1 MRLLVTG
8 GAGFIGSALIRQ
20 LLAEEPSAVVINADK
35 LTYAG
40 NLECLESVSTSP
52 KYYFER
58 VDICDERAIRQL
70 FDRYEPD
77 AVIHLASETHVD
89 RSIDGPSAFMQTN
102 ILGTYTLLEAAR
114 EYTGGARRSSEKEH
128 FRFLHVSTDEV
139 FGSLGLGGYFKETSR
154 YAPNSPY
161 AASKASADHLVR
173 AWYTTYGLP
182 VLITNC
188 SNNFG
193 PFQFPEKLIP
203 LIILT
208 ALEEKPLPVY
218 GDGQNVRDWL
228 YVEDHCRALRR
239 VLAAGRVGESYNIGA
254 RAERTT
260 LDVVRELCLI
270 LDELQPRQ
278 NGRSY
283 QDLIHFVQD
292 RPGHDR
298 RYAIDPTRV
307 TEELGWTPLESFAS
321 ALRKTVLWYLANL
334 QWCERVRDGS
344 CRGER
349 LGVMQ

>member
-20 LLAEEPSAVVINADK
+20 LLAEEPGAVVVNADK

-40 NLECLESVSTSP
+40 NLECLESVSRSP
-52 KYYFER
+52 RYYFER
-58 VDICDERAIRQL
+58 VDICDAGAIHRL
-70 FDRYEPD
+70 FDRYEPN

-89 RSIDGPSAFMQTN
+89 RSIDGPSAFMKTN

-114 EYTGGARRSSEKEH
+114 EYTGSASSSEKER
-128 FRFLHVSTDEV
+128 FRFLHISTDEV
-139 FGSLGLGGYFKETSR
+139 FGSLGLTGYFSEISR

-173 AWYTTYGLP
+173 AWHTTYGLP

-203 LIILT
+203 LIILS

-228 YVEDHCRALRR
+228 YVEDHCRALRG
-239 VLAAGRVGESYNIGA
+239 VLVAGKVGESYNIGA
-254 RAERTT
+254 RTERTN
-260 LDVVRELCLI
+260 LEVVLELCLI
-270 LDELQPRQ
+270 LDQLQPRE

-283 QDLIHFVQD
+283 QDLIRFVQD

-298 RYAIDPTRV
+298 RYAIDPTRI
-307 TEELGWTPLESFAS
+307 TEELGWAPLESFAS
-321 ALRKTVLWYLANL
+321 ALRKTVQWYLGNL
-334 QWCERVRDGS
+334 LWCERVREGS
-344 CRGER
+344 YQGER

>member
-8 GAGFIGSALIRQ
+8 GAGFIGCALIRQ
-20 LLAEEPSAVVINADK
+20 LLEKDCSAVVINVDK

-40 NLECLESVSTSP
+40 NLESLESVSRSTG
-52 KYYFER
+52 YYFER
-58 VDICDERAIRQL
+58 ADICDAGAIHQL
-70 FDRYEPD
+70 FHRYEPD
-77 AVIHLASETHVD
+77 TVIHLASETHVD

-114 EYTGGARRSSEKEH
+114 EYICGARSAEKAH

-139 FGSLGLGGYFKETSR
+139 FGSLGPTGYFSESTR

-173 AWYTTYGLP
+173 AWHSTYGLP

-203 LIILT
+203 LMILT

-228 YVEDHCRALRR
+228 YVEDHCRALCC
-239 VLAAGRVGESYNIGA
+239 VLTSGRIGESYNIGS
-254 RAERTT
+254 RNEKTN
-260 LDVVRELCLI
+260 LDLVRELCLI

-278 NGRSY
+278 NRRSY

-298 RYAIDPTRV
+298 RYAIDPTRI
-307 TEELGWTPLESFAS
+307 TEELGWAPKETFKS
-321 ALRKTVLWYLANL
+321 ALLKTVKWYLANL
-334 QWCERVRDGS
+334 SWCERVRDGS
-344 CRGER
+344 YQGER

>member
-8 GAGFIGSALIRQ
+8 GAGFIGCALVRQ
-20 LLAEEPSAVVINADK
+20 LLEEESSAVVINVDK

-40 NLECLESVSTSP
+40 NLESLESVSRSP
-52 KYYFER
+52 QYYFER
-58 VDICDERAIRQL
+58 ADICDSSAIHQL
-70 FDRYEPD
+70 FHRYEPN

-102 ILGTYTLLEAAR
+102 ILGTYTLLETAR
-114 EYTGGARRSSEKEH
+114 EYIAGTRSSLKER

-139 FGSLGLGGYFKETSR
+139 FGSLGPIGSFSETTR

-173 AWYTTYGLP
+173 AWHSTYGLP

-193 PFQFPEKLIP
+193 PFQFPEKLVP
-203 LIILT
+203 LMILN

-228 YVEDHCRALRR
+228 YVEDHCRAVRR
-239 VLAAGRVGESYNIGA
+239 VLATGKVGESYNIGA
-254 RAERTT
+254 RNERTN
-260 LDVVRELCLI
+260 LELVRELCRI

-307 TEELGWTPLESFAS
+307 TEELGWAPLETFKS
-321 ALRKTVLWYLANL
+321 ALLKTVKWYLANL
-334 QWCERVRDGS
+334 PWCERVRDGS
-344 CRGER
+344 YQGER
-349 LGVMQ
+349 LGVLQ